1 MAEKYTILI
10 VDDDVNIGDMLT
22 DALTGEGYAVRR
34 AYSGTEAVMLLG
46 RERPD
51 LILLDLM
58 LPGMTGE
65 EVLAQIR
72 DIPTI
77 VLSARADVETKVKLL
92 YDGACDYM
100 TKPFAI
106 SELLARCAI
115 QLRKTEKASG
125 DPSGASDHRIQVG
138 GIVLDPELFTVTIG
152 KEEVLLTRTET
163 AILQILM
170 GNPGHPLGR
179 SFILDRIADNT
190 PDCTERSLKQHI
202 SNIRKKLQAVDG
214 IDHIEAI
221 YGIGFKF
228 S

>member
-46 RERPD
+46 QERPD

-77 VLSARADVETKVKLL
+77 VLSARVDVETKVKLL
-92 YDGACDYM
+92 YDGASDYM

-125 DPSGASDHRIQVG
+125 DPLGASDYRIQVG

-179 SFILDRIADNT
+179 SSILDRIADNT